1 MQVRVLLAHSR
12 ELQSLEIRSL
22 TLKSS
27 AEGIH
32 PEFECRAQK
41 RVHVETAPSYH
52 YASRPLRYRRAA
64 FKENVVEYKHMRLC
78 HGMKKEFAPCEFID
92 KCDLCINSWF
102 DYDNDNEHY
111 IIMMGALDLKC
122 KRDNPNFKPLTRHEF
137 FEIYKKMKD
146 RTNISITELLESAVI
161 MGAVKDDR

>member
-1 MQVRVLLAHSR
+1 M
-12 ELQSLEIRSL
+12 
-22 TLKSS
+22 
-27 AEGIH
+27 
-32 PEFECRAQK
+32 
-41 RVHVETAPSYH
+41 
-52 YASRPLRYRRAA
+52 
-64 FKENVVEYKHMRLC
+64 EYKHMRLC